1 MSVKMIRKNQQKDS
15 PKYEATITHSSMDLE
30 NKENTE
36 ELKVEEDEE
45 SEPFWCDFWGTNSTT
60 IEWHLLKPGSWKTLW
75 FSEKEQKGE
84 KVLSEKKVRSAEP
97 IKLDGVDEEI
107 MIQFIENQPEL
118 ITTPKT

>member
-1 MSVKMIRKNQQKDS
+1 M
-15 PKYEATITHSSMDLE
+15 
-30 NKENTE
+30 
-36 ELKVEEDEE
+36 
-45 SEPFWCDFWGTNSTT
+45 
-60 IEWHLLKPGSWKTLW
+60 LKPGSWKTLW